1 MSITSQGKWARSI
14 GCELFYFHKHL
25 IFNDIRPNGGQ
36 NLAHKNY
43 RIAES
48 QKKFCFALR
57 LKTQLLIEA
66 RNSFRA
72 FFVLGGSQEM
82 RIEKTPEVGPS
93 EEIDPASLMEGLR
106 RHRQQI
112 LPSVQTCK
120 TGSSIFPVRL

>member
-1 MSITSQGKWARSI
+1 
-14 GCELFYFHKHL
+14 
-25 IFNDIRPNGGQ
+25 
-36 NLAHKNY
+36 
-43 RIAES
+43 
-48 QKKFCFALR
+48 
-57 LKTQLLIEA
+57 
-66 RNSFRA
+66 
-72 FFVLGGSQEM
+72 M